1 MHLLYKHCRKVCHK
15 EIQISVLQQWWENC
29 LTTEAAGEQVDSRWW
44 QETAQSQER
53 LAKQLPH
60 HTDIGPS
67 SQQLRHFILYKIRH
81 LDVDC
86 AMSLSMQE
94 AKKKDEKLL
103 KFPEKLQDVQSAA
116 R

>member
-1 MHLLYKHCRKVCHK
+1 MRK
-15 EIQISVLQQWWENC
+15 LC

-53 LAKQLPH
+53 LAKQLHH
-60 HTDIGPS
+60 HTDISP
-67 SQQLRHFILYKIRH
+67 SQQLRHFILYKIKH